1 MNEAKS
7 QQSLIKIILIGLI
20 GNVMEWYDFAVYGY
34 FATVIGQL
42 FFPAADPATSLIAS
56 FGAFAAGFLV
66 RPLGGLLFGRIG
78 DLYGR
83 RRAMVL
89 SVVAMAVP
97 TVLMGFLPTYETAGI
112 AAPILIV
119 LLRIVQG
126 LSVGGEFTSS
136 LIFLVEQAPEN
147 RRAFSAVWGSWGAS
161 AGILLGSGVG
171 WLINWWL
178 NDAEIIAF
186 GWRIPFILGGL
197 IAVIGFWLRNT
208 LHVEMP
214 RTQSKSPVRDVFTQ
228 YRWQVLRVALLNIGF
243 GVAFYTVFIYAV
255 SYIKN
260 IDHLPEGLALRLNT
274 WAMLLLLMVLP
285 LAAWL
290 SDRFGRKKVLAV
302 ACSLLVIGAL
312 PLFQLIHSSD
322 ESLILLGEL
331 SFAVIV
337 GMVSGGIAATNVE
350 LMPAPIRCTGLAFAY
365 NASIGIFGGLTPLLA
380 AWLIDYT
387 GNPIAPAY
395 WVFATALISLFTI
408 MFLVHETRYKPL
420 H

>member
-7 QQSLIKIILIGLI
+7 QRSLIKIILIGLI

-97 TVLMGFLPTYETAGI
+97 TVLMGFLPTYETVGI

-161 AGILLGSGVG
+161 AGILVGSGVG

-197 IAVIGFWLRNT
+197 IAIIGFWLRNT
-208 LHVEMP
+208 LHVELP
-214 RTQSKSPVRDVFTQ
+214 IKQSKSPVRDVFTQ

-302 ACSLLVIGAL
+302 ACSLLVLGAL

-322 ESLILLGEL
+322 VSLILLGEL

-395 WVFATALISLFTI
+395 WVFATALISLLTI
-408 MFLVHETRYKPL
+408 LFQVHETRYKPL
-420 H
+420 D